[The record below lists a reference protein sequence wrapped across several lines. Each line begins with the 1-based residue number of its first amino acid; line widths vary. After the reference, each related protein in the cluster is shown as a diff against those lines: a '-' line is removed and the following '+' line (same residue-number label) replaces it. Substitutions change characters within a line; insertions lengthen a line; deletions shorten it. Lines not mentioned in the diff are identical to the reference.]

1 MNLRNNIKKKK
12 KKKVNKT
19 IRLIIGS
26 ILIFIIIFILI
37 VLFVKKE
44 FIFAEYKTLNYP
56 DGCIEKFRNGVA
68 ITPLCT
74 RGRVLQIEGIINGP
88 TTT

>member
-1 MNLRNNIKKKK
+1 MNKQ
-12 KKKVNKT
+12 
-19 IRLIIGS
+19 IRAIIGS

-44 FIFAEYKTLNYP
+44 FIFAQYTKLSYS

-74 RGRVLQIEGIINGP
+74 KGRALEIEGIIHGP
-88 TTT
+88 TTI